1 MTPMTEQEITAGC
14 KRGDNRARKELY
26 EQYKGKM
33 YALILRYIPDR
44 DVAKDILHDGFIAVF
59 TRLDRFEWRQ
69 EGSLKAWISRVFV
82 NEVLQHLRAKDIL
95 RDTVDIATTED
106 TFSISEDIKVESIPS
121 DILHHFISDLPTGYR
136 TVFNLFALDGL
147 SHKEIGTMLNISE
160 HSSSSQFYRA
170 KQIIARKIVEY
181 RKRVG

>member
-1 MTPMTEQEITAGC
+1 MTEQEITAGC

-33 YALILRYIPDR
+33 YALILRYMPNR
-44 DVAKDILHDGFIAVF
+44 DVAKDVLHDGFIAVF

-69 EGSLKAWISRVFV
+69 EGSLKAWMSRLFI

-95 RDTVDIATTED
+95 RDSIDIGTTEE
-106 TFSISEDIKVESIPS
+106 TYNISEDIKVESIPS
-121 DILHHFISDLPTGYR
+121 DILHHFISELPTGYR

-147 SHKEIGTMLNISE
+147 SHKEIGIMLHISE

-170 KQIIARKIVEY
+170 KQIMAHKISEY